1 MRFVFFIK
9 TLATICVAT
18 GAALGLVGAVQ
29 GAQAAQGVESDS
41 VTFVQVADI
50 SGSRSALTLELN
62 AGTLAYFKHINSQGG
77 VFGRQLKLATVD
89 DGYAI
94 TRTVQVTREW
104 IARDAAFA
112 FISSIGTA
120 NAEAVLPLV
129 NAARVPLVAPL
140 SGAVALR
147 EPFSRNVFH
156 IRASYA
162 QEVERM
168 VEHVLT
174 LGIRRVAVFY
184 DDDAFGQDVRRAV
197 DAALARRQL
206 KAVAAGKVER
216 GSADV
221 RQAIHDIAAA
231 GPQVVICGSFGKSL
245 VEFIKGMKATPV
257 QPQYYA
263 LSFFTAGA
271 SIKQL
276 GADAR
281 GIGVTQVMPRPGAAS
296 PPLVAEYRA
305 AMAAYAPQA
314 RLSYISLEGYL
325 TGKVLVEAL
334 RRSGRALTRDRFVE
348 ALEGFRNVD
357 LGGLFLSYSPTDHS
371 GLRRVEITVVDAGGQ
386 ILH

>member
-1 MRFVFFIK
+1 MRFVSLIK
-9 TLATICVAT
+9 IAAALCS
-18 GAALGLVGAVQ
+18 ALGLPCSVQ
-29 GAQAAQGVESDS
+29 AGQGVESDS

-62 AGTLAYFKHINSQGG
+62 AGTLAYFEQVNRQGG
-77 VFGRQLKLATVD
+77 VFGRQLKLVTVD
-89 DGYAI
+89 DGYAVP
-94 TRTVQVTREW
+94 RTVQVTREW
-104 IARDAAFA
+104 IERDAAFA
-112 FISSIGTA
+112 FVSSIGTA

-147 EPFSRNVFH
+147 EPFSRQVFH

-174 LGIRRVAVFY
+174 LGIQRVAVFY

-197 DAALARRQL
+197 DQALARRQL
-206 KAVAAGKVER
+206 QAVAAGKVER
-216 GSADV
+216 GSSDV
-221 RQAIHDIAAA
+221 RQALRDIADAR
-231 GPQVVICGSFGKSL
+231 PQVVICGSFGKSL
-245 VEFIKGMKATPV
+245 VSFIKGMKALSV

-271 SIKQL
+271 SIRQL
-276 GADAR
+276 GPDAR

-296 PPLVAEYRA
+296 PPLVGEFRA
-305 AMAAYAPQA
+305 AMAAHAPGA

-325 TGKVLVEAL
+325 TGKVLAEAL
-334 RRSGRALTRDRFVE
+334 RRSGRALTRERFVE
-348 ALEGFRNVD
+348 ALEAFHNVD
-357 LGGLFLSYSPTDHS
+357 LGGLYLSYSPTDHS
-371 GLRRVEITVVDAGGQ
+371 GLKRVEITVVDAGGQ